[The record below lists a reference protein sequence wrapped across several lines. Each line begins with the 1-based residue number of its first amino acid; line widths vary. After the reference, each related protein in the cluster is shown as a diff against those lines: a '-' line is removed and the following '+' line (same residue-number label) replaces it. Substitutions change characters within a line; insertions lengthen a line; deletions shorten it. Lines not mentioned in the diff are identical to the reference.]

1 MVQDSN
7 TDNKR
12 IAKNTLILYFRAFV
26 MMAIGLFT
34 SRVLLQTLGITDA
47 GINNAVGGIV
57 ALFGFVKSS
66 LGNASS
72 RFITYAIGKGDQ
84 ELVNKTFANI
94 KYIYYGLA
102 AIVLVL
108 GETVGLWFL
117 YTYMNIPDERFHA
130 ALWVYH
136 YSILSSMLG
145 LICVPYHA
153 AVIAH
158 ERMSAFA
165 FMSLFDVTYKLLI
178 LYILRA
184 IPYDRL
190 IVYSTFFFLA
200 GIINRIIY
208 AVYCRR
214 HFEESR
220 TKLRFDKKQFK
231 EIFTFSSWV
240 IGGNLAW
247 IANTHGLNL
256 MLNIFGGPVVNAA
269 RGVALQVQ
277 GVVTQFVTNFQTALN
292 PQITKTY
299 ARGELNRMHNLITW
313 SSKFS
318 YFLLFVLSLPFLF
331 VTYFVLDLWLVEVPT
346 YTESFLRLVF
356 ISVLLKTF
364 SNPIWIAVQATGNL
378 KKYQLYDN
386 ILQFLVLPTCYVFLK
401 FCCVE
406 PFIVYLVIIFYDMIL
421 IPVRISIV
429 FPMINYSKRIYL
441 KDVMFPIV
449 KVTIV
454 AAFLS
459 FLLYFSIQKT
469 FVGNVSLFISIFL
482 TGLLVVWFVGL
493 KAGERHLVWSKVV
506 SFKNKLKWSRK

>member
-1 MVQDSN
+1 MV
-7 TDNKR
+7 
-12 IAKNTLILYFRAFV
+12 LYFRALV

-66 LGNASS
+66 MGNASS

-84 ELVNKTFANI
+84 QLVNKTFANI
-94 KYIYYGLA
+94 KCIYYGLA
-102 AIVLVL
+102 AIVFVL

-117 YTYMNIPDERFHA
+117 YTYMNIPPDRFHA

-136 YSILSSMLG
+136 YSILSAMLG

-153 AVIAH
+153 AVVAH

-178 LYILRA
+178 LYLLRI

-190 IVYSTFFFLA
+190 IVYSTFFFMA
-200 GIINRIIY
+200 GIINRTIY
-208 AVYCRR
+208 VMYCKRR
-214 HFEESR
+214 FEEVR
-220 TKLRFDKKQFK
+220 AKLHFDKAQFK
-231 EIFTFSSWV
+231 EIFSFSAWV

-247 IANTHGLNL
+247 VANTHGLNL

-299 ARGELNRMHNLITW
+299 ARKDLVRMHDLITW

-318 YFLLFVLSLPFLF
+318 YFLLFVLSLPFMF

-346 YTESFLRLVF
+346 YTESFLKLVF

-386 ILQFLVLPTCYVFLK
+386 SLQFLVLPTCYVMLK
-401 FCCVE
+401 YFSLPPYV
-406 PFIVYLVIIFYDMIL
+406 VYVVVIFYDLIL
-421 IPVRISIV
+421 IPVRAYIV
-429 FPMINYSKRIYL
+429 FPMIQYSKLRYL
-441 KDVMFPIV
+441 KEVMSPII
-449 KVTIV
+449 KVTMASV
-454 AAFLS
+454 LLS
-459 FLLYFSIQKT
+459 YLSYIFIQKT
-469 FVGNVSLFISIFL
+469 FMGNVLLFFSIFFIS
-482 TGLLVVWFVGL
+482 TTVVWLLGL
-493 KAGERHLVWSKVV
+493 NAKERHVIWSKVV
-506 SFKNKLKWSRK
+506 SVKNNLKWIRK

>member
-1 MVQDSN
+1 MV
-7 TDNKR
+7 
-12 IAKNTLILYFRAFV
+12 LYFRAFV

-34 SRVLLQTLGITDA
+34 SRVLLQTLGITDV
-47 GINNAVGGIV
+47 GIYNAVGGIV
-57 ALFGFVKSS
+57 ALFGFIKSS

-94 KYIYYGLA
+94 KCIYYGLA
-102 AIVLVL
+102 VIVFVL

-117 YTYMNIPDERFHA
+117 YNYMNIPADRFNA

-136 YSILSSMLG
+136 YSILSAMMG

-153 AVIAH
+153 AVVAH

-178 LYILRA
+178 LYILRV

-190 IVYSTFFFLA
+190 IVYSSFYFLA
-200 GIINRIIY
+200 GIINRTIY
-208 AVYCRR
+208 VTYCKRR
-214 HFEESR
+214 FEEV
-220 TKLRFDKKQFK
+220 KAGLHFDKTQFK

-247 IANTHGLNL
+247 VANNHGLNL

-299 ARGELNRMHNLITW
+299 ARGELDRMHNLITW

-318 YFLLFVLSLPFLF
+318 FFLLFVLSLPFMF
-331 VTYFVLDLWLVEVPT
+331 VTYFVLDLWLEEVPT

-356 ISVLLKTF
+356 VSVLLKTF

-386 ILQFLVLPTCYVFLK
+386 FIQFLVLPTCYIFLK
-401 FCCVE
+401 YFNVD
-406 PFIVYLVIIFYDMIL
+406 PFIVYLIIIIYELIL
-421 IPVRISIV
+421 IPVRIYIV
-429 FPMINYSKRIYL
+429 FPMIHYSKRTYL
-441 KDVMFPIV
+441 KSVMVPIA

-454 AAFLS
+454 AALLS
-459 FLLYFSIQKT
+459 YLLYLSIQKT
-469 FVGNVSLFISIFL
+469 FAGNVALFFSIFL
-482 TGLLVVWFVGL
+482 IGLMVVWFVGL
-493 KAGERHLVWSKVV
+493 KSGERYLIWNKVV
-506 SFKNKLKWSRK
+506 SFKHKLR